1 MPLIVYVPYPKLRS
15 LRRHTRS
22 VPGRSPLVTTGP
34 SLGLVVR
41 ALQRSSTDSTPSP
54 SLAFRLQSR
63 WKKLKCV
70 QVTSQPRCKACE
82 TGNTPCRFR
91 DWERCIAER
100 SRIVTDASAASAS
113 SPSHGRW
120 SSSSQGMEHPVLSP
134 AAQGDPVDVSG
145 WNSYLDVP
153 TPSGSGHPP
162 HYALSSEVLSP
173 LSSSPRFNPN
183 ESFAYPFF
191 GPAPYTVVNDQTQQ
205 LEGVQRLLHDFRP
218 PNPPRPPESLHPTLS
233 SWLKNMN
240 KLSDLI
246 DRLRGLASAA
256 SAAHR
261 PRLYRQVDTL
271 RATFKR
277 QQERCIEFLRLTDEY
292 AHRYLLDISAEIQQ
306 QRSFLDMLEKRLDMA
321 KTLYERAVDLRKS
334 YESGTASV
342 MKHARDTGEDA
353 FSLLR
358 EV

>member
-1 MPLIVYVPYPKLRS
+1 MPLIVYVPCPKRRS

-22 VPGRSPLVTTGP
+22 VPSRSPLVTTGP

-41 ALQRSSTDSTPSP
+41 ARQSSSTDSTPSS
-54 SLAFRLQSR
+54 SLTFRLQSR
-63 WKKLKCV
+63 LKKLTCV
-70 QVTSQPRCKACE
+70 QVTSQPRCEACE
-82 TGNTPCRFR
+82 TGNTHCQFR
-91 DWERCIAER
+91 DWEQCFAER
-100 SRIVTDASAASAS
+100 SRIVTGASAASAS
-113 SPSHGRW
+113 GPSHSRR
-120 SSSSQGMEHPVLSP
+120 SSSSQGMKHTVSP
-134 AAQGDPVDVSG
+134 AARGDPVDASG

-153 TPSGSGHPP
+153 TPSGSGHPSHDSLP
-162 HYALSSEVLSP
+162 SEVLSP
-173 LSSSPRFNPN
+173 PLSSPRLNPN
-183 ESFAYPFF
+183 ESFAYSFF
-191 GPAPYTVVNDQTQQ
+191 GPVPYTVVNDQTQQ
-205 LEGVQRLLHDFRP
+205 LETVPRLLHGFRP
-218 PNPPRPPESLHPTLS
+218 QNPPRPPESLHPTLS

-261 PRLYRQVDTL
+261 PRLYRQVATL

-277 QQERCIEFLRLTDEY
+277 QQERCIEFLRLTNEY

-321 KTLYERAVDLRKS
+321 KTLHEQAVDLRKS
-334 YESGTASV
+334 YELGTASV
-342 MKHARDTGEDA
+342 MKNARDTGEGT
-353 FSLLR
+353 FSLPR